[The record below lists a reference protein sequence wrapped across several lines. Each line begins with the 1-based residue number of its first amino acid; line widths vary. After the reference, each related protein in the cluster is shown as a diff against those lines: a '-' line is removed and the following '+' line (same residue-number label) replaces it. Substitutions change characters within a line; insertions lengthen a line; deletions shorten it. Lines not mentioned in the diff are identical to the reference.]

1 MLFMEIDTNK
11 IIEDAVRFFK
21 EQNVTYP
28 KFDPKEKKIKNIEID
43 SNLIKTYLSPESIAD
58 AVSSLSKASGFKL
71 KELKREEEAL
81 LIVYALFEE
90 AIDETINR
98 LNNINQT
105 IDALDEEEEIDYTF
119 EKRVLQNIVADWL
132 REGTQKDISN
142 MIKKLKWGKDITEN
156 LCNVARDVLVDL
168 EINEIFSNLGYGSIT
183 DYIDLIVDEL
193 KARSSE
199 SDNQRGER
207 IGKINNEIKEFN
219 DKYEQIAKAEIKALE
234 DELRKDDK
242 KDKQPGYIG

>member
-1 MLFMEIDTNK
+1 MEINTNK
-11 IIEDAVRFFK
+11 IIEDVVRFFK

-43 SNLIKTYLSPESIAD
+43 SNLIKAYLSPESIAD
-58 AVSSLSKASGFKL
+58 AVSSLSKAVGFKL

-81 LIVYALFEE
+81 LIVYALYGE
-90 AIDETINR
+90 AIDETIKR
-98 LNNINQT
+98 LSNINQT
-105 IDALDEEEEIDYTF
+105 IDALDEEEDIDYTF
-119 EKRVLQNIVADWL
+119 EKRVLQNVVADWL
-132 REGTQKDISN
+132 REGTQKDINN

-156 LCNVARDVLVDL
+156 LCNVARDVFFDL

-199 SDNQRGER
+199 SDNQRGEM

-234 DELRKDDK
+234 DELRKDDNK

>member
-1 MLFMEIDTNK
+1 MGIDANK
-11 IIEDAVRFFK
+11 IIEDVVKFFK

-43 SNLIKTYLSPESIAD
+43 SNLIKAYLSPESIAD
-58 AVSSLSKASGFKL
+58 AVSSLSEAVGFKL
-71 KELKREEEAL
+71 KELKREEEVL
-81 LIVYALFEE
+81 LIVYALYGE

-98 LNNINQT
+98 LSNINQT
-105 IDALDEEEEIDYTF
+105 IDALDEEEDIDYTF
-119 EKRVLQNIVADWL
+119 EKRVLQNVVADWL
-132 REGTQKDISN
+132 REGTQKDINN

-156 LCNVARDVLVDL
+156 LCNVARDVFFDL

-199 SDNQRGER
+199 SDNQRGEM

-234 DELRKDDK
+234 DELRKDDNK
-242 KDKQPGYIG
+242 KDKQLGYIG